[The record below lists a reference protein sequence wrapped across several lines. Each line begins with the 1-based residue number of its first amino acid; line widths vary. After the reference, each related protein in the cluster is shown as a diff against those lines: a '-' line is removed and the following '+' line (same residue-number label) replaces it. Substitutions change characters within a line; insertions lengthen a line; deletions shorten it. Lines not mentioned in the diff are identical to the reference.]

1 MKNIIFFITLILCIM
16 VSSATA
22 QNVSRG
28 AKATKTAVSIPN
40 YSFKKALSV
49 NEDSKTINTEEEEFA
64 SEAAPAKRTIR
75 RVAVA
80 ANIPGNYVI
89 GKTATPDYNPV
100 LKHAAATNSRACQS
114 QPASIRKTVVVQ

>member
-1 MKNIIFFITLILCIM
+1 MM

-22 QNVSRG
+22 QNATRG

-40 YSFKKALSV
+40 YSFKKALSG
-49 NEDSKTINTEEEEFA
+49 NEDSKTINTEEEILA

-80 ANIPGNYVI
+80 ANIPGNYVAD
-89 GKTATPDYNPV
+89 KTVTPEYNPV
-100 LKHAAATNSRACQS
+100 LKHAAATNPRVCQS
-114 QPASIRKTVVVQ
+114 QPINIHKTVVVQQ